1 MFPGDTP
8 YSSPE
13 EAHIPRSHFR
23 VPSHRRAAR
32 SALERLARA
41 WRWAAGV
48 VASVLLL
55 AAPLGAEQVQIP
67 ARLQAALVAKVA
79 AYDTHFAARARGHAL
94 VLIVV
99 ANGKAESERFGE
111 EIRAELSVQPKI
123 GGADHSEEIV
133 HFSSGAELAK
143 LCRERHAALVYVA
156 PALSSEVPEIASA
169 LSDVDVLSVAAL
181 AGDVA
186 QRLVLGFAR
195 ESGRPKLLVN
205 LQQARRQ
212 NVAFNPDLLRL
223 VRVVE

>member
-1 MFPGDTP
+1 MPAL
-8 YSSPE
+8 E
-13 EAHIPRSHFR
+13 EAHIPRPHVR
-23 VPSHRRAAR
+23 VPTYRSFARFVLAA
-32 SALERLARA
+32 L
-41 WRWAAGV
+41 
-48 VASVLLL
+48 VLLF

-79 AYDTHFAARARGHAL
+79 AYDTHFAARADGHAL

-99 ANGKAESERFGE
+99 AGGKAESERFGE

-123 GGADHSEEIV
+123 GVVDHSEEIV
-133 HFSSGAELAK
+133 HFSSGPDLAK
-143 LCRERHAALVYVA
+143 LCRDRRAALIYVA
-156 PALSSEVPEIASA
+156 PALSSEVPQIASA
-169 LSDVDVLSVAAL
+169 LTQVDVLSVAAL
-181 AGDVA
+181 PADVE

>member
-1 MFPGDTP
+1 MSSTP
-8 YSSPE
+8 DFLKIIFLGNPLRDWLL
-13 EAHIPRSHFR
+13 AAAVFVVTLLVIPALRGR
-23 VPSHRRAAR
+23 LKARREKWRAQGAPWR
-32 SALERLARA
+32 ELA
-41 WRWAAGV
+41 
-48 VASVLLL
+48 VLLL
-55 AAPLGAEQVQIP
+55 G
-67 ARLQAALVAKVA
+67 RTSK
-79 AYDTHFAARARGHAL
+79 L

-99 ANGKAESERFGE
+99 ASGKAESERFGE

-123 GGADHSEEIV
+123 GGVDHSEEIV

-143 LCRERHAALVYVA
+143 LCRERHAALIYVA
-156 PALSSEVPEIASA
+156 PALSSEVPQIASA

-181 AGDVA
+181 PGDVE

>member
-1 MFPGDTP
+1 MPALK
-8 YSSPE
+8 
-13 EAHIPRSHFR
+13 EAHIPRSHVR
-23 VPSHRRAAR
+23 VPTHRPFAP
-32 SALERLARA
+32 SALERIARA
-41 WRWAAGV
+41 WRWTAALI
-48 VASVLLL
+48 AWLLL
-55 AAPLGAEQVQIP
+55 SAPLGAEQVQIP

-99 ANGKAESERFGE
+99 ASGKAESERFGE

-156 PALSSEVPEIASA
+156 PALSSEVPQIASA

-181 AGDVA
+181 PGDVE

>member
-1 MFPGDTP
+1 MPA
-8 YSSPE
+8 PE
-13 EAHIPRSHFR
+13 EAHIPRSHVR
-23 VPSHRRAAR
+23 VPSHSSFVR
-32 SALERLARA
+32 SLLERVARA
-41 WRWAAGV
+41 WRWTVGLAAL
-48 VASVLLL
+48 VLLF

-79 AYDTHFAARARGHAL
+79 AYDTHFAARADGHAL

-99 ANGKAESERFGE
+99 AGGKAESERFGE

-123 GGADHSEEIV
+123 GGVDHSEEIV
-133 HFSSGAELAK
+133 RFSSGAELAK
-143 LCRERHAALVYVA
+143 LCRERHAALIYVA
-156 PALSSEVPEIASA
+156 PALSSEVPQIASA

-181 AGDVA
+181 PADVE